1 MSDKENKVVETSKKT
16 TEKKAKAKAKGQGRL
31 SKFFKDYKS
40 EINKIVWPSKET
52 TLKSTCMVI
61 VCLVVSAAVV
71 GALDLGAGKL
81 MDLLV
86 SLVK

>member
-16 TEKKAKAKAKGQGRL
+16 TEKNAKAKGQGRL

-40 EINKIVWPSKET
+40 EIKKIVWPSKET

-61 VCLVVSAAVV
+61 VCLVVSAAIV

-81 MDLLV
+81 IDLLV
-86 SLVK
+86 SIVK